1 MPKPLTSRRHFLKTA
16 SGAPLIFSNLRA
28 APSANG
34 KLSLAAVGVDGK
46 GWSDLTSLASHS
58 SVNVTAI
65 CDVDTARM
73 AKAIAKFPNAR
84 AYQDWREMLET
95 EGDKIDSVQVAT
107 PDNMHAPISI
117 AAMER
122 GKHVYCEK
130 PLAHEVAETR
140 AMVEVAAKARVAT
153 QMGNQIQSTIEYRSA
168 VALIQQGV
176 IGKIKEVHAWCGAS
190 FPGKGRPAGAD
201 PIPKT
206 LDWDKWLGVA
216 PERPYKKGIYHPFQW
231 RAWQDFGTGPLGDFM
246 CHIMDSPFKALE
258 LTAPT
263 SVKTTS
269 VPDDWAS
276 SEAANKENWPA
287 WATYEYLYPGTKWT
301 VGNTIKAFW
310 YDGGKKPAR
319 ELAGFSDEK
328 QRLPSGGSLFIGE
341 GGNLLLPHVGGPQ
354 LLSHSKNN
362 NLRLPK
368 LESRNHYLS
377 FIDACL
383 GRGATT
389 SHFAFAGPLTE
400 ATLLGNIA
408 NRHHGKELKWDT
420 TALEISN
427 NADANKLVKRDWR
440 KFV

>member
-1 MPKPLTSRRHFLKTA
+1 MPKTLTSRRHFLKTA
-16 SGAPLIFSNLRA
+16 AGAPLILSNLRA

-34 KLSLAAVGVDGK
+34 KLNLAAVGVDGK
-46 GWSDLTSLASHS
+46 GWSDLTSLASHPN
-58 SVNVTAI
+58 VNVTAI

-73 AKAIAKFPNAR
+73 AKAMAKFPNAR

-140 AMVEVAAKARVAT
+140 AMVEAAAKARVVT

-176 IGKIKEVHAWCGAS
+176 IGKIKEVHAWSGAS
-190 FPGKGRPAGAD
+190 FPRKGRPPGAD

-301 VGNTIKAFW
+301 VGNTIKAF
-310 YDGGKKPAR
+310 GMTGAKSPRANSPGSPIKNKIFPAEAACSSGR
-319 ELAGFSDEK
+319 AVTSCFLTLVVRSFCPTQKTTILNYPSSKTVTITLASSTPASAVA
-328 QRLPSGGSLFIGE
+328 RPPAISLSPAPS
-341 GGNLLLPHVGGPQ
+341 PRP
-354 LLSHSKNN
+354 
-362 NLRLPK
+362 P
-368 LESRNHYLS
+368 
-377 FIDACL
+377 CL
-383 GRGATT
+383 ATSPT
-389 SHFAFAGPLTE
+389 VIMVRSSSGTPP
-400 ATLLGNIA
+400 
-408 NRHHGKELKWDT
+408 R
-420 TALEISN
+420 
-427 NADANKLVKRDWR
+427 
-440 KFV
+440 

>member
-140 AMVEVAAKARVAT
+140 AMVEVAAKARVVT

-269 VPDDWAS
+269 APDDWAS

>member
-1 MPKPLTSRRHFLKTA
+1 MPKTLTSRRHFLKTA
-16 SGAPLIFSNLRA
+16 AGAPLILSNLRA

-34 KLSLAAVGVDGK
+34 KLNLAAVGVDGK
-46 GWSDLTSLASHS
+46 GWSDLTSLASHP

-73 AKAIAKFPNAR
+73 AKAMAKFPNAR

-117 AAMER
+117 AAMEQ

-140 AMVEVAAKARVAT
+140 AMVEAAAKARVVT

-176 IGKIKEVHAWCGAS
+176 IGKIKEVHAWSGAS
-190 FPGKGRPAGAD
+190 FPGKGRPPGAD

-287 WATYEYLYPGTKWT
+287 WATY
-301 VGNTIKAFW
+301 
-310 YDGGKKPAR
+310 
-319 ELAGFSDEK
+319 
-328 QRLPSGGSLFIGE
+328 
-341 GGNLLLPHVGGPQ
+341 
-354 LLSHSKNN
+354 
-362 NLRLPK
+362 
-368 LESRNHYLS
+368 
-377 FIDACL
+377 
-383 GRGATT
+383 
-389 SHFAFAGPLTE
+389 
-400 ATLLGNIA
+400 
-408 NRHHGKELKWDT
+408 
-420 TALEISN
+420 
-427 NADANKLVKRDWR
+427 
-440 KFV
+440 